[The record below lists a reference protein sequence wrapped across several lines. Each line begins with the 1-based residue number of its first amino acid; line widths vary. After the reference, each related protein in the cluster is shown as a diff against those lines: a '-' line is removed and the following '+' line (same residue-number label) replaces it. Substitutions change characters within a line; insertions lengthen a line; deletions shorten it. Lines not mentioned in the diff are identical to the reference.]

1 MTRRI
6 ADDEPA
12 PRDAA
17 QVCGTCRLVRR
28 FLLAV
33 AFLAVVYLTSPGW
46 RLPEGFDYSAMAG
59 DAFLL
64 AFLVVLAY
72 RFRQYRRSAQA
83 QAGAD
88 SLTWMGT
95 SRPVPPRRRPS

>member
-1 MTRRI
+1 MTRPI
-6 ADDEPA
+6 ADTEPA
-12 PRDAA
+12 SRKVA

-33 AFLAVVYLTSPGW
+33 GFLAVVYLTSPGW
-46 RLPEGFDYSAMAG
+46 RLPEGFDYSALVG
-59 DAFLL
+59 DAFLV

-72 RFRQYRRSAQA
+72 RFRQYRRSAR
-83 QAGAD
+83 AGAD

-95 SRPVPPRRRPS
+95 SRPVPPRRRES